1 MLCDVRQGARRE
13 DDSDGVAFREVGEQE
28 CAWVAELD
36 PEHEAVFRKRW
47 RANHRCFA
55 AETEG
60 RCAGFTWAAV
70 GPAVIDSG
78 GVASAWRIP
87 PGAAW
92 KFDTYAHPLALGV
105 APELVWFQRRILR
118 AEGIV
123 TSISAVE
130 YDNVAS
136 ARLHLRMGARRAGS
150 VTTVLALGLRL
161 HLDRV
166 QRRWRLRVGRSP
178 FPLDSLAGRE
188 SPMEATQL
196 AVGRT
201 GL

>member
-1 MLCDVRQGARRE
+1 RSVLDYRISHVMLCDVRQGARRE

-36 PEHEAVFRKRW
+36 PEH
-47 RANHRCFA
+47 
-55 AETEG
+55 
-60 RCAGFTWAAV
+60 
-70 GPAVIDSG
+70 
-78 GVASAWRIP
+78 
-87 PGAAW
+87 
-92 KFDTYAHPLALGV
+92 
-105 APELVWFQRRILR
+105 ELVWFQRRILR

-178 FPLDSLAGRE
+178 FPLESLAGRE